1 MFGIGTK
8 KARLHV
14 DAFVNMLGE
23 DNQVHLPIPL
33 LHRREH
39 RRRIKIKKKK
49 VVHSPPTNFIM
60 LVRGKQEEIA
70 VTYSIVIFSSL

>member
-39 RRRIKIKKKK
+39 VKRIKIKKEK
-49 VVHSPPTNFIM
+49 VVQAT
-60 LVRGKQEEIA
+60 LLLQTLYYVGKGETGEKLLSRI
-70 VTYSIVIFSSL
+70 L